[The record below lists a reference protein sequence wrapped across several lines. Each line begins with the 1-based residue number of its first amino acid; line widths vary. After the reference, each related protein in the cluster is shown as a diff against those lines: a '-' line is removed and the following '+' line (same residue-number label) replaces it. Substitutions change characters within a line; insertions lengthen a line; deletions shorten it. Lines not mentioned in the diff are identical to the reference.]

1 MCDVPEIGW
10 SAALNN
16 LCSAIGLSQLT
27 GVIGRIQRTRDIA
40 ELLRKGLA
48 DDPGVVVVPVQ
59 RGVDPA
65 YWAFLVRI
73 KNRDKVL
80 RQMRA
85 CGVYTS
91 KLHFRTDHYS
101 GFGVP
106 AADLPNTQK
115 FLDTVLA
122 LPCGWWMSDADAK
135 VVVNELKNAIITSEI

>member
-1 MCDVPEIGW
+1 
-10 SAALNN
+10 
-16 LCSAIGLSQLT
+16 
-27 GVIGRIQRTRDIA
+27 
-40 ELLRKGLA
+40 
-48 DDPGVVVVPVQ
+48 
-59 RGVDPA
+59 
-65 YWAFLVRI
+65 
-73 KNRDKVL
+73 
-80 RQMRA
+80 MRA